1 MIMLC
6 KHCFDI
12 LGYDNKYTNRVI
24 NKECEC
30 CKKGLSKSDIIYAED
45 VIVPLLFKLNKEL
58 NIKTY
63 YSCIGHID
71 SGIITPTYLVL
82 EDTEKARYIFNEI
95 ITLKSARGYIRRDG
109 RDKIRVEFNNFIL
122 YNNVYEY
129 IKEKANLME
138 SICNKIDNIV
148 NLGSYPFK

>member
-45 VIVPLLFKLNKEL
+45 VMVPLLLKLNKEL

-71 SGIITPTYLVL
+71 SGVVTPTYLVL

-95 ITLKSARGYIRRDG
+95 LFIQWSYGVIRKDG
-109 RDKIRVEFNNFIL
+109 KNKIRVEFKESKN
-122 YNNVYEY
+122 YTDVYEHTIEKVNL
-129 IKEKANLME
+129 IKF
-138 SICNKIDNIV
+138 ICKFIDDIV
-148 NLGSYPFK
+148 NSGSYPFK

>member
-1 MIMLC
+1 MVMLC

-45 VIVPLLFKLNKEL
+45 VMVPLLFKLNKEL

-71 SGIITPTYLVL
+71 SGVITPTYLVL

-95 ITLKSARGYIRRDG
+95 LFIQWSYGVIRKDG
-109 RDKIRVEFNNFIL
+109 KNKIRVEFKESKN
-122 YNNVYEY
+122 YTDVYEHT
-129 IKEKANLME
+129 IVRLALFVK
-138 SICNKIDNIV
+138 KI
-148 NLGSYPFK
+148 